1 MTWTP
6 CWGLRTH
13 YVTDTHVS
21 GTTTTEIT
29 GSADPSR
36 RPTITLSLL
45 DELEAR
51 ILLQLQASGDRV
63 TSVAVTTF
71 TLIWID
77 RGDRPSWRPA

>member
-29 GSADPSR
+29 GSVDPSR

-51 ILLQLQASGDRV
+51 ILTQLQASGGRV
-63 TSVAVTTF
+63 NSVAVTTF

-77 RGDRPSWRPA
+77 RLSRRPA